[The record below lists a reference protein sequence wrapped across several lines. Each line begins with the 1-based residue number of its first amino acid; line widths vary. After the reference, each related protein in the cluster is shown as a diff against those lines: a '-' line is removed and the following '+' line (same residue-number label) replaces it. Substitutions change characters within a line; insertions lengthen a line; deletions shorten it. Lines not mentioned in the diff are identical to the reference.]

1 MPSLQ
6 NQIFTRRNKR
16 TDETR
21 MEGRKRRKEGRW
33 GTRHVSEGR
42 SEALEWG
49 DRRRWRRG
57 GFLIWEVKWTGNDRA
72 EKQVKKMWW
81 EDDSVGGKK
90 TGDRCRGMREE
101 ARMNHMREAPSSLP
115 FLFLFFFFFFTQTPF
130 SFTYSHTP
138 FFPLF
143 LSIQALVYKKI
154 PLNSS
159 IYNTKKHRQTHTSMH
174 KTGTHTGEW
183 MSWKESLSLQQLPV
197 HSYHYN
203 NSEWH

>member
-1 MPSLQ
+1 MGNEARVWRKEWSVGV
-6 NQIFTRRNKR
+6 RRP
-16 TDETR
+16 E
-21 MEGRKRRKEGRW
+21 EVKEGR
-33 GTRHVSEGR
+33 VSNLRGEMNGKWSCR
-42 SEALEWG
+42 ETGEENVM
-49 DRRRWRRG
+49 RRWLG
-57 GFLIWEVKWTGNDRA
+57 
-72 EKQVKKMWW
+72 
-81 EDDSVGGKK
+81 GGKK
-90 TGDRCRGMREE
+90 DRRQMQRNARGSANEPY
-101 ARMNHMREAPSSLP
+101 AWSTVLTPLSLP
-115 FLFLFFFFFFTQTPF
+115 FFFFFTQTPF

>member
-21 MEGRKRRKEGRW
+21 MEDRKRRKEGRW
-33 GTRHVSEGR
+33 GMRHVSEGR

-57 GFLIWEVKWTGNDRA
+57 GGVSNLRGEMNGKWSCRETGEENVMRR
-72 EKQVKKMWW
+72 WLG
-81 EDDSVGGKK
+81 GGKK

-115 FLFLFFFFFFTQTPF
+115 FLFLFFFLHSDSIFLRIFSHTFFSSF
-130 SFTYSHTP
+130 SFHTGTCV
-138 FFPLF
+138 
-143 LSIQALVYKKI
+143 QKI

-159 IYNTKKHRQTHTSMH
+159 IYNTKKHRQTHTFMH
-174 KTGTHTGEW
+174 KTRTHTGEW